1 MAERQWTVVIV
12 PNGAGGSRSVQVS
25 LRALR
30 ISLVVLGAFAF
41 GAALF
46 GYTAVSKT
54 IDLSR
59 LDRLE
64 RRNQLLTQELERA
77 QLLVADLGD
86 TVAAI
91 TKLDQQVRLLAGLDP
106 TDPQVQLA
114 GVGGPT
120 PPWTEREHIL
130 SEGAEGRGALAMRA
144 DLDALIRRANLLS
157 TSFGEALESLTVHVD
172 RLERTPSISPI
183 SPTLGW
189 LTSPFSQSR
198 IHPIHHEARPHEG
211 IDISAPKGTPI
222 LAPASG
228 RVVDVSARSGYG
240 KMVTI
245 DHGNG
250 IVTRYA
256 HCEKILVRVGQWV
269 KRNEKVALVGNT
281 GIATAPHLHYEVIVR
296 GRPIDPRTY
305 IFPEQIV
312 D

>member
-12 PNGAGGSRSVQVS
+12 PNGARHSRSVRVS

-30 ISLVVLGAFAF
+30 VSLGVLGVLVAG
-41 GAALF
+41 GAVF
-46 GYTAVSKT
+46 GYSAVSKT

-77 QLLVADLGD
+77 QLLVTDLSD

-91 TKLDQQVRLLAGLDP
+91 AKRDVQVRLLAGLEP

-114 GVGGPT
+114 GIGGPT
-120 PPWTEREHIL
+120 PTWTEREHIL
-130 SEGAEGRGALAMRA
+130 SEGLEGRQALTMRS
-144 DLDALIRRANLLS
+144 DLDALLRRANLLS
-157 TSFGEALESLTVHVD
+157 NSYGEALESLTVHVD
-172 RLERTPSISPI
+172 RLERTPSMSPI
-183 SPTLGW
+183 SPTQGW
-189 LTSPFSQSR
+189 FTSPFSASR
-198 IHPIHHEARPHEG
+198 IHPIHHDARPHEG

-228 RVVDVSARSGYG
+228 RVVDVSTRSGYG

-245 DHGNG
+245 DHGHG
-250 IVTRYA
+250 VVTRYA
-256 HCEKILVRVGQWV
+256 HCERTLVQVGQWL
-269 KRNEKVALVGNT
+269 KRNEKIALVGNT
-281 GIATAPHLHYEVIVR
+281 GIATAPHLHYEVLYR
-296 GRPIDPRTY
+296 GRPVDPRTY
-305 IFPEQIV
+305 IFPDQIV